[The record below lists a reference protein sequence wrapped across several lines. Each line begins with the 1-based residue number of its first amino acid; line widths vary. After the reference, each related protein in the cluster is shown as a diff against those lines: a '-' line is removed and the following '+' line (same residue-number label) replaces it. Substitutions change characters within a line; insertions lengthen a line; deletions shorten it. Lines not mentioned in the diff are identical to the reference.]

1 MTWCNAMKVPFA
13 QVNFYIE
20 NVGHSI
26 ILKLKESILLLPK
39 LGLCTESL
47 VKMISVPGFLMET
60 G

>member
-1 MTWCNAMKVPFA
+1 MKVPFA